1 MGAGQGSWRVGTSGY
16 EYAHWRGR
24 FYPHALPKKRWFDY
38 FAEHYDTVEV
48 NNTFYRL
55 PQAETFDAWREQAPD
70 GFLYALKFSS
80 YGTHR
85 KRLRDPAE
93 PIERFTS
100 RARRL
105 HGHLGP
111 ILVQLPPR
119 WKCNLERL
127 AGFVRLLPDDLR
139 WAVEFRDP
147 SWLCEEVFA
156 LLGEHR
162 VALCVHDMLPD
173 HPRRI
178 TADFLYLRFHGG
190 RYDGDY
196 SRQFLTAEAAR
207 IREELDAGCDV
218 YAYFNNDLQ
227 GHALH
232 NAADLRR
239 YLERG
244 AQARR
249 RASA

>member
-1 MGAGQGSWRVGTSGY
+1 MGAKQGSWRIGTSGY

-24 FYPHALPKKRWFDY
+24 FYPEDLPKKRWFGH
-38 FAEHYDTVEV
+38 FAEHFDTVEV

-55 PQAETFDAWREQAPD
+55 PRPGTFGAWREQAPA
-70 GFLYALKFSS
+70 GFVYALKFSS

-85 KRLRDPAE
+85 KRLREPQE
-93 PIERFTS
+93 PIERFTG

-105 HGHLGP
+105 GPHLGP

-119 WKCNLERL
+119 WKVNLERL
-127 AGFVRLLPDDLR
+127 EGFVRLLPRDLR
-139 WAVEFRDP
+139 WAVEFRDA

-156 LLGEHR
+156 LLGEHG

-173 HPRRI
+173 HPRHI
-178 TADFLYLRFHGG
+178 TADFIYLRFHGG
-190 RYDGDY
+190 RYEGNY
-196 SRQFLTAEAAR
+196 SHQFLAAEAAR
-207 IREELDAGCDV
+207 IRGELARGRDV
-218 YAYFNNDLQ
+218 YVYFNNDLQ

-239 YLERG
+239 YVAHAE
-244 AQARR
+244 QR
-249 RASA
+249 RATG